1 MSKPLKGRIQEY
13 SKLYENIPNELNERL
28 RLLLKP
34 LVSRNT
40 DKIKK
45 LIKMNLE
52 RFKTVKRREVS
63 FTLYLTPEPT
73 PRPRLS
79 GGGRFFYVRGAAE
92 NSALFKKIVDDI
104 QTLPIITTATEITVK
119 SFLPIPSGM
128 NRLEKLFAEMGFVH
142 VYSTPD
148 WDNLAKAYCDMI
160 QKHLL
165 LNDSLIWKGTSSKH
179 YSTKPRIEMTI
190 RYDTAYDCNF
200 NKRKVESS
208 KFFLEG
214 DCSRYVASTEVTL
227 QKTKKG

>member
-1 MSKPLKGRIQEY
+1 MY
-13 SKLYENIPNELNERL
+13 SDIPTELNERL
-28 RLLLKP
+28 QLLLKP
-34 LVSRNT
+34 LISRHR

-45 LIKMNLE
+45 LIKMNVE
-52 RFKTVKRREVS
+52 RFKTVKRREIS
-63 FTLYLTPEPT
+63 FTL
-73 PRPRLS
+73 
-79 GGGRFFYVRGAAE
+79 YVRGAAE
-92 NSALFKKIVDDI
+92 NSALFRKIVEDI

-128 NRLEKLFAEMGFVH
+128 NRLEKLFAEMGFIH

-179 YSTKPRIEMTI
+179 YSTKPRIEITI

-200 NKRKVESS
+200 NKRKVEST